1 MNTRDKLI
9 LLGSALLL
17 AACVAP
23 SQNALTNA
31 SAACSYGD
39 RGACAQVP
47 VLNAQVQQE
56 NVNNQVGAAAA
67 AAVGGAVVGG
77 ALAAPY
83 GYNRGYYYGR
93 PYPYGYRGYYRG
105 W

>member
-9 LLGSALLL
+9 LMGSALLL
-17 AACVAP
+17 SACVAP
-23 SQNALTNA
+23 SQNALSNA

-47 VLNAQVQQE
+47 ALNAQVQQE
-56 NVNNQVGAAAA
+56 NMNNQVGAAAA

-93 PYPYGYRGYYRG
+93 PYGYRGYYRG

>member
-1 MNTRDKLI
+1 MTTRDKLMI
-9 LLGSALLL
+9 VGLALSLT
-17 AACVAP
+17 ACNAP
-23 SQNALTNA
+23 SQSALTNA

-39 RGACAQVP
+39 RAACAQVP
-47 VLNAQVQQE
+47 ALNAQVQQE